1 MPRLDGRE
9 CETEGARWAWE
20 PAGRHASTRRG
31 ASLRTLR
38 GSTAS
43 AVDATPPTQLLPN
56 TARPPHGPGG
66 HEERRSSLA
75 SSVTDTGTRS
85 DGAMPTLWSSMHWAG
100 SWLHTRGGA
109 GGVCSHGAVRWQQRG
124 VRCSG
129 RAAVQCR
136 ESEGV
141 HASASHLRHSRH
153 RGLASKASGSS
164 PSFIESA
171 YGCVL
176 RVLDVPTCRLGFL
189 VVLRGACTLP
199 LPLLPAAVWNTCTR
213 PYEERHCHASNIAHT
228 RSIAWQPPA

>member
-43 AVDATPPTQLLPN
+43 AVDATPPTQLLPK
-56 TARPPHGPGG
+56 TARLPHGPGG

-141 HASASHLRHSRH
+141 CMPPPPTYATHATVGLRAKPQAAL
-153 RGLASKASGSS
+153 LASLNRPTAAS
-164 PSFIESA
+164 
-171 YGCVL
+171 YGYS
-176 RVLDVPTCRLGFL
+176 TCQ
-189 VVLRGACTLP
+189 
-199 LPLLPAAVWNTCTR
+199 
-213 PYEERHCHASNIAHT
+213 HAG
-228 RSIAWQPPA
+228 